1 MKNISAANEK
11 ESTTDFAAPLAILPA
26 HSNAEGLKVAQKIV
40 SFDNIYAELAA
51 LKQSNNKKVVQ
62 CHGVFDLLH
71 IGHIKHLQ
79 HAKNFGDILVISI
92 TADRFVNKGPGRPYF
107 SEYLRAEALA
117 SLSCVDYVVINH
129 HPTAIEAIKTIKPD
143 LYIKG
148 IEYQDASSDITGKI
162 SDEEEAV
169 KSVGG
174 ELHFTEDIVFSS
186 SSLLNRFFSPF
197 SQEIISYLD
206 QFKARYHVND
216 ILKYFTGSQNLKVL
230 LVGEAIIDIYHYGE
244 AIGKSGK
251 EPILVTKYHREEV
264 YIGGVLAIANHLSN
278 FCAQVTCVTAIGEKG
293 EYEDFIRENIKEN
306 VKVVFH
312 YKKEAPTIVK
322 RRYIEEY
329 TSQKLFE
336 IYEIEDCYFDNEQKQ
351 EFSASIDAHI
361 AEHDVVLVADYGHGL
376 LDNAAIEKIED
387 KAKFLAVNT
396 QANASNHGFN
406 CISKYKK
413 ADYVC
418 IANRELQ
425 LNFRQKHIST
435 LEQITQLMQ
444 KFAYKNVVV
453 TSGVRGSFA
462 CKQGEAIYAT
472 PAFATS
478 VKDRI
483 GAGDAVLAVTSLFVA
498 QNAPAELV
506 GFIGN
511 VVGSEAVN
519 IMGNKKFIE
528 KVPLM
533 KHIVH
538 LMK

>member
-1 MKNISAANEK
+1 MKNKTAVNEK
-11 ESTTDFAAPLAILPA
+11 ESNITDFAAPLAVLPNDVSVEMA
-26 HSNAEGLKVAQKIV
+26 KKIIR
-40 SFDNIYAELAA
+40 FENISQELAPFRSHKTIA
-51 LKQSNNKKVVQ
+51 Q

-79 HAKNFGDILVISI
+79 QAKHFGDILVVTI
-92 TADRFVNKGPGRPYF
+92 TADRFVNKGPGKPYF

-117 SLSCVDYVVINH
+117 ALSCVDYVVINH
-129 HPTAIEAIKTIKPD
+129 HATAIEAIKTIRPTA
-143 LYIKG
+143 YVKG
-148 IEYQDASSDITGKI
+148 IEYQDAHADITGKI
-162 SDEEEAV
+162 SEEEEAV
-169 KSVGG
+169 KSSGG
-174 ELHFTEDIVFSS
+174 QLCFTKDIVFSS

-197 SQEIISYLD
+197 SQEVTSYLD
-206 QFKARYHVND
+206 QFKATYPVKD
-216 ILKYFTGSQNLKVL
+216 ILHYFEGSKKLNVL
-230 LVGEAIIDIYHYGE
+230 LTGEAIIDIYHYGE

-278 FCAQVTCVTAIGEKG
+278 FCAEVTCVTMLGEKG
-293 EYEDFIRENIKEN
+293 EYEQFIREKLNPN
-306 VKVVFH
+306 VNVIFH

-329 TSQKLFE
+329 SSQKLFE
-336 IYEIEDCYFDNEQKQ
+336 IYEIEDCYFDDEQKQ
-351 EFSASIDAHI
+351 IFADCIEGEI
-361 AEHDVVLVADYGHGL
+361 AKHDVVIVADYGHGL
-376 LDNAAIEKIED
+376 LDSASIEKIEE

-435 LEQITQLMQ
+435 LEQVRRLMQ
-444 KFAYKNVVV
+444 EFDYKNVVV
-453 TSGVRGSFA
+453 TNGVRGSIS
-462 CKQGEAIYAT
+462 CRQGEDMNII

-478 VKDRI
+478 VKDRV

-498 QNAPAELV
+498 QNAPAEMV

-519 IMGNKKFIE
+519 IMGNKSFIE
-528 KVPLM
+528 KIPLM

>member
-1 MKNISAANEK
+1 MKNITAVNETTS
-11 ESTTDFAAPLAILPA
+11 ESTDFSAPLSVLP
-26 HSNAEGLKVAQKIV
+26 NDL
-40 SFDNIYAELAA
+40 LAA
-51 LKQSNNKKVVQ
+51 KKIMTLETIGHELSLHRAGKTVAQ

-79 HAKNFGDILVISI
+79 HAKGFADILVVTI
-92 TADRFVNKGPGRPYF
+92 TADRFVNKGPGKPYF

-117 SLSCVDYVVINH
+117 ALSCVDYVVINH
-129 HPTAIEAIKTIKPD
+129 HLTAIEAIKAIRPD
-143 LYIKG
+143 CYVKG
-148 IEYQDASSDITGKI
+148 IEYQDSAADITGKI
-162 SDEEEAV
+162 SEEEETV

-174 ELHFTEDIVFSS
+174 RLHFTKDIVFSS
-186 SSLLNRFFSPF
+186 STLLNRFFSPF
-197 SQEIISYLD
+197 SQEVISYLD
-206 QFKARYHVND
+206 QFKAKYPIND
-216 ILKYFTGSQNLKVL
+216 ILQYFEGCKKLNVMLI
-230 LVGEAIIDIYHYGE
+230 GEAVIDIYHYGE

-278 FCAQVTCVTAIGEKG
+278 FCKEVTCVTMLGEKG
-293 EYEDFIRENIKEN
+293 EYEQFIREKLNPN
-306 VKVVFH
+306 VNVVFH
-312 YKKEAPTIVK
+312 YKKDAPTIVK

-329 TSQKLFE
+329 SAQKLFE
-336 IYEIEDCYFDNEQKQ
+336 IYEIEDCFFDDDQKQ
-351 EFSASIDAHI
+351 QFADSIKKQIDQ
-361 AEHDVVLVADYGHGL
+361 HDVVIVGDYGHGL
-376 LDNAAIEKIED
+376 LDSASIAMIEE

-406 CISKYKK
+406 CISKYRK

-435 LEQITQLMQ
+435 IEQVKQLMQ
-444 KFAYKNVVV
+444 EFDYKNVVV
-453 TSGVRGSFA
+453 TSGVKGSIS
-462 CKQGEAIYAT
+462 CKKGEEINIT

-478 VKDRI
+478 VKDRV

-498 QNAPAELV
+498 QHAPAEMV

-519 IMGNKKFIE
+519 IMGNKSFIE
-528 KVPLM
+528 KIPLM